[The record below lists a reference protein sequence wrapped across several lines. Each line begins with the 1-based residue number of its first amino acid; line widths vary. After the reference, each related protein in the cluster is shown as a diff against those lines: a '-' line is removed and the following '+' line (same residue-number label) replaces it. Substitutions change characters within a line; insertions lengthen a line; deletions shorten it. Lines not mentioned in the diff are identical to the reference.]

1 MIVAYH
7 IRRLISLYDFSIQYR
22 MHPEISSFP
31 SKLFYQSRLQDG
43 PQMDKMSSAVWHA
56 LPEFPPYCFFDV
68 YDGQEKMGRGR
79 SIFNAAEANA
89 AVTLVDLLLTKLP
102 TVKVK

>member
-1 MIVAYH
+1 
-7 IRRLISLYDFSIQYR
+7 
-22 MHPEISSFP
+22 
-31 SKLFYQSRLQDG
+31 
-43 PQMDKMSSAVWHA
+43 MDKMSSAVWHA

-102 TVKVK
+102 TVKVKGKKREIQCSSILVCFKNWCHYTL